1 MNDKILTHIEN
12 KIKLLKIKHY
22 NYSKEDSFIDSY
34 ITCLLDQIRIIEEL
48 YFEINSFVKN
58 DENSSF

>member
-12 KIKLLKIKHY
+12 KIKLLKIKLY

-34 ITCLLDQIRIIEEL
+34 ITCLLDQIRILEEL